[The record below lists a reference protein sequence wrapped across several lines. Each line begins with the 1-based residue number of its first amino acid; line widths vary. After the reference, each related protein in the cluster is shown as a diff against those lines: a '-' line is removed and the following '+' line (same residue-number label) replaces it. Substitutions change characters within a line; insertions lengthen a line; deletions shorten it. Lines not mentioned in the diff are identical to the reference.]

1 MNTTQK
7 YCLGVDFGTDAV
19 RCLLVNADS
28 GKIMAEADC
37 LYPRWQ
43 KGLYCDAQN
52 KVFRQHPLDYIES
65 LIVVVNKVLQG
76 MDADVVSGIGALS
89 IATTGSTPA
98 PVDKSGMPLALL
110 AGFKEDPDAMFYL
123 WKDHSSIKEAEDINR
138 YNASLGAINGIY
150 LEGVG
155 GFYSPEWLWSKW
167 LHLLRSGS
175 DAAKA
180 CYSFVEHA
188 DWMPFLLTGGK
199 DVKTLKRN
207 ICAAGHKGLWSEKWN
222 GFPPESFL
230 KGVDPLLSDCN
241 SRMSSVVYDS
251 AKSAGTISSD
261 WAEKL
266 GLPGDVRI
274 GIGALDAHMGA
285 VGGQIEPYF
294 LSKVMGTSTC
304 DMLVVPAAEFQKK
317 QIIGICGQ
325 VPDSIIPGM
334 IGMEAGQSAFGDVY
348 NWFSKFLL
356 APLGWLGISNDATP
370 ESLLNILSEKA
381 ASLNLD
387 EWRQL
392 PLSTDWFNGRRS
404 PDVQPLLKAAI
415 TGLEL
420 ATDPVMVFASLVEA
434 TCFGSRAIV
443 ERFVDSGI
451 PVKGIIGLGGI
462 AHKSSFVMQRM
473 ADILNRPIKCN
484 RANQCCAL
492 GAAMF
497 AATQAGWYDNI
508 EVAMQQMGQGLLTT
522 YLPNTDAKWRNVIEE
537 RYQRYKQ
544 LGYFIEQEAAKELA
558 VSLH

>member
-1 MNTTQK
+1 
-7 YCLGVDFGTDAV
+7 
-19 RCLLVNADS
+19 
-28 GKIMAEADC
+28 
-37 LYPRWQ
+37 
-43 KGLYCDAQN
+43 
-52 KVFRQHPLDYIES
+52 
-65 LIVVVNKVLQG
+65 
-76 MDADVVSGIGALS
+76 
-89 IATTGSTPA
+89 
-98 PVDKSGMPLALL
+98 
-110 AGFKEDPDAMFYL
+110 
-123 WKDHSSIKEAEDINR
+123 
-138 YNASLGAINGIY
+138 
-150 LEGVG
+150 
-155 GFYSPEWLWSKW
+155 
-167 LHLLRSGS
+167 
-175 DAAKA
+175 
-180 CYSFVEHA
+180 
-188 DWMPFLLTGGK
+188 
-199 DVKTLKRN
+199 
-207 ICAAGHKGLWSEKWN
+207 
-222 GFPPESFL
+222 
-230 KGVDPLLSDCN
+230 
-241 SRMSSVVYDS
+241 
-251 AKSAGTISSD
+251 
-261 WAEKL
+261 
-266 GLPGDVRI
+266 
-274 GIGALDAHMGA
+274 
-285 VGGQIEPYF
+285 
-294 LSKVMGTSTC
+294 MGTSTC

-420 ATDPVMVFASLVEA
+420 ATDPVMVFASLVES

-497 AATQAGWYDNI
+497 AATQAGWYENI